1 MSDAQRCEPPEH
13 LRGVDGWHWVEY
25 ESGFR
30 TLKRWWLERTEWRW
44 AQTSPEDMSYF
55 RYLSP
60 AAPPDLVRAL
70 VEALEGMQAAVKDLP
85 PSSVLRLSND
95 LVARFL
101 RADGKATAALA
112 HAKEAGV

>member
-1 MSDAQRCEPPEH
+1 MSDAQRREPPEH

-55 RYLSP
+55 RYHSP
-60 AAPPDLVRAL
+60 VAPPDLVRAL
-70 VEALEGMQAAVKDLP
+70 VEALENAVECGIVPKSSAAEGGAMRHSRQVE
-85 PSSVLRLSND
+85 
-95 LVARFL
+95 VADQIR
-101 RADGKATAALA
+101 AAL
-112 HAKEAGV
+112 HRAKEAGV